1 MISLL
6 LAYALM
12 VLSQTSGPEVIGFL
26 YGQQFKD
33 AALALEPVLP
43 DSQNICADYEAAHF
57 NPISDVLHCAGMLSL
72 ILLLLSVPW
81 KIRGSIGNK
90 NVVSSLLW
98 GPPMYYLPAWVGHF
112 VFQKDIPAVFSYGTT
127 FTGWWTGESCAFL
140 ELFSGRSLSN
150 PSQWIISMAM
160 AAAMVQII
168 GASPFDDDG
177 TGKNNERKVKI
188 IKRL

>member
-26 YGQQFKD
+26 HGKQSKD
-33 AALALEPVLP
+33 AAVALEPVLP
-43 DSQNICADYEAAHF
+43 DSQNLCAEYEAAHF

-72 ILLLLSVPW
+72 ILLLLSVLW
-81 KIRGSIGNK
+81 KIRRSNGII
-90 NVVSSLLW
+90 NVGTSSLLW
-98 GPPMYYLPAWVGHF
+98 GPPIYYLPAWVGHF

-140 ELFSGRSLSN
+140 ELFSGRSLST

-160 AAAMVQII
+160 AAAVVQIV
-168 GASPFDDDG
+168 ASPLDDG
-177 TGKNNERKVKI
+177 AGKNERKAKI